1 MDVRHLIA
9 VCVMSAVVSSSASAQ
24 SSLSPALHDIPW
36 YQAHGAAREATTRLC
51 HSDHSYRH
59 NVDCMNAETAGTL
72 DWGRRSANAARG
84 ASNSPRHGN
93 DLFPQLSDPSYWAQ
107 NGLARFG
114 VIAACNNPTP
124 GYAPSTCAAA
134 RQGAALANRH
144 PS

>member
-1 MDVRHLIA
+1 MNIRYLIT
-9 VCVMSAVVSSSASAQ
+9 VSVLSAVVSSSASAQ
-24 SSLSPALHDIPW
+24 SPPSPALHDIPW

-84 ASNSPRHGN
+84 ASNSPSHGG

-107 NGLARFG
+107 NRLARIG
-114 VIAACNNPTP
+114 VIAACNNPRT

-134 RQGAALANRH
+134 RQGEVLDVRR